1 MTEFSPEQK
10 RLRWKC
16 RRGILELDIFLEH
29 VLAEHYPQF
38 DQQQRDDFDRFLI
51 TNDQLM
57 IDWLLKKKQPDDA
70 SFEYFLG
77 LAKTA

>member
-1 MTEFSPEQK
+1 MTELSSDQK

-29 VLAEHYPQF
+29 VLAKHYPEF
-38 DQQQRDDFDRFLI
+38 DEQQREDFERFLV

-57 IDWLLKKKQPDDA
+57 LDWLLKKKSSDNPA
-70 SFEYFLG
+70 FHYFLG
-77 LAKTA
+77 LAQ